1 MQSDLNLWLSFQ
13 IYEVINKLITS
24 LDGCW
29 YSELEFV
36 FLFWK
41 SNKMPSH
48 WWLGAIFTEL
58 CNLNISYCKCFIE
71 LRWTVIIPGSSMFSS
86 NSTYQHT
93 CLQREQS
100 MHITCQLQN
109 HNLDMMCNHS
119 MFTVLSVIFSRLINK
134 TISKMPM

>member
-1 MQSDLNLWLSFQ
+1 MQ
-13 IYEVINKLITS
+13 
-24 LDGCW
+24 
-29 YSELEFV
+29 
-36 FLFWK
+36 
-41 SNKMPSH
+41 SH

-119 MFTVLSVIFSRLINK
+119 MLTVLSVIFSRLIKKKQFQKCLSKKNNFLSQS
-134 TISKMPM
+134 ISQKCVLKGEHSTSFFYSLRNDKEPLL

>member
-1 MQSDLNLWLSFQ
+1 
-13 IYEVINKLITS
+13 
-24 LDGCW
+24 
-29 YSELEFV
+29 
-36 FLFWK
+36 
-41 SNKMPSH
+41 MPSH
-48 WWLGAIFTEL
+48 WRLGAIFTEL

-119 MFTVLSVIFSRLINK
+119 MLTVLSVIFSRLIKKKQFQKCRSKKNNFLSQS
-134 TISKMPM
+134 ISQKCVLKSEHSTSFFYSLRNDKEPLL